1 MANTALAAW
10 SVKFLA
16 TVRQL
21 PGEISKYNKLPP
33 GKSPAGDLAKK
44 SLLGTVQTLLSLR
57 SELAGILATSS
68 GDISASSTVRV
79 LAALDVLLKPLNGTA
94 WLGKG
99 DVNGR
104 NAASFNANPLID
116 WYDKYIKPLI

>member
-10 SVKFLA
+10 GVKFLA

-44 SLLGTVQTLLSLR
+44 SLLDTVQTLLSLR
-57 SELAGILATSS
+57 SELSGILKTSK
-68 GDISASSTVRV
+68 DIDASKDVSILAV
-79 LAALDVLLKPLNGTA
+79 LDALLKPLNGTA

-104 NAASFNANPLID
+104 NNASFNTNPLIV